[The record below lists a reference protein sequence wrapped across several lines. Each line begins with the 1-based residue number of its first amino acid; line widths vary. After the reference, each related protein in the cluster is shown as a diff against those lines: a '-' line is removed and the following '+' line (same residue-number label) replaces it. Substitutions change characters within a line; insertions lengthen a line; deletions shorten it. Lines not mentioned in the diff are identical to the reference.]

1 MAFLAIYQDSGSEKM
16 FQLGDVT
23 SIGRSEDNDITL
35 ADSRVSRYHVRISRR
50 GESFFLEDLA
60 SSNGSFIGDEQL
72 PPHHP
77 RELVDGDAI
86 RIAST
91 RLLYRL
97 YRFVSASG
105 ETPRP
110 AAAWSPNPIR

>member
-1 MAFLAIYQDSGSEKM
+1 MAFLVIYKDSGSEKL

-35 ADSRVSRYHVRISRR
+35 ADSRVSRYHVRITRR
-50 GESFFLEDLA
+50 RESFFLEDLA

-72 PPHHP
+72 PPHRP
-77 RELVDGDAI
+77 RELVDGDTI
-86 RIAST
+86 RIGST
-91 RLLYRL
+91 CLMYRL

-110 AAAWSPNPIR
+110 TAGWSPNPVR